1 MAQIRDVAKLAGVS
15 PATVSRAFSDP
26 GKLSELTLKR
36 VREAAE
42 TLKYK
47 PSTLAQL
54 FREKR
59 TNTVLVMVPD
69 LANVF
74 FARVV
79 SGIERVAVEK
89 GFNLIVSDTRD
100 DAAIEAVGVEMVE
113 TYRADG
119 VIQLG
124 ERPLSQLHHDGEKCT
139 IPFVQAI
146 SADPRGHYP
155 TVGIDDRKSA
165 AMMAT
170 YLLSQG
176 HRRIGVLAGLENR
189 LVTQERL
196 LGFRDA
202 LAGKS
207 IPLDKALVEFG
218 AYSMAGGEA
227 AASRLLARQNNLTAL
242 FCMSDEIAIGA
253 IRAAHDLGYALPDD
267 LSISGFD
274 NIEFGKYCT
283 PPLTTV
289 MQPAEQIG
297 AAAMVLMCDM
307 LRGRAPQPLHQ
318 MLPTE
323 LVMRASVR
331 QQASLLPE

>member
-100 DAAIEAVGVEMVE
+100 DAAIEAVE
-113 TYRADG
+113 
-119 VIQLG
+119 
-124 ERPLSQLHHDGEKCT
+124 
-139 IPFVQAI
+139 
-146 SADPRGHYP
+146 
-155 TVGIDDRKSA
+155 
-165 AMMAT
+165 
-170 YLLSQG
+170 
-176 HRRIGVLAGLENR
+176 AGLEG
-189 LVTQERL
+189 Q
-196 LGFRDA
+196 
-202 LAGKS
+202 
-207 IPLDKALVEFG
+207 
-218 AYSMAGGEA
+218 
-227 AASRLLARQNNLTAL
+227 AL
-242 FCMSDEIAIGA
+242 FDEIVEI
-253 IRAAHDLGYALPDD
+253 
-267 LSISGFD
+267 
-274 NIEFGKYCT
+274 IE
-283 PPLTTV
+283 
-289 MQPAEQIG
+289 Q
-297 AAAMVLMCDM
+297 
-307 LRGRAPQPLHQ
+307 
-318 MLPTE
+318 
-323 LVMRASVR
+323 
-331 QQASLLPE
+331 

>member
-1 MAQIRDVAKLAGVS
+1 MAQIRDVAQRAGVS

-26 GKLSELTLKR
+26 AKLSKDTLAR
-36 VREAAE
+36 VLAAATE
-42 TLKYK
+42 LKYK
-47 PSTLAQL
+47 PSSLAQL

-69 LANVF
+69 IANVF

-79 SGIERVAVEK
+79 SGIERGAVASK
-89 GFNLIVSDTRD
+89 LNLVVSDTGD
-100 DAAIEAVGVEMVE
+100 DMDIERVGIEMVQ

-124 ERPLSQLHHDGEKCT
+124 ERPLNELLPNEEHAQ

-146 SADPRGHYP
+146 SADPRGAYP
-155 TVGIDDRKSA
+155 TVGIDDRSSSD
-165 AMMAT
+165 MMARH
-170 YLLSQG
+170 LIAQG
-176 HRRIGVLAGLENR
+176 HRRIGVIAGLQNR

-196 LGFRDA
+196 KGIKDA
-202 LAGKS
+202 IADAG
-207 IPLDKALVEFG
+207 LDFDDTIVEY
-218 AYSMAGGEA
+218 APYSMGGGEQA
-227 AASRLLARQNNLTAL
+227 AQRLLSRARHLTAL

-253 IRAAHDLGYALPDD
+253 IRAAHDLGYDLPGD

-289 MQPAEQIG
+289 MQPAEKIG
-297 AAAMVLMCDM
+297 EVAMALMSDM
-307 LRGRAPQPLHQ
+307 LTGQDMPVVHE

-323 LVMRASVR
+323 LVIRSSV
-331 QQASLLPE
+331 QNICGE

>member
-1 MAQIRDVAKLAGVS
+1 MAQIRDVARQAGVS

-26 GKLSELTLKR
+26 GKLSKETLER
-36 VREAAE
+36 VLAAA
-42 TLKYK
+42 TDLKYK
-47 PSTLAQL
+47 PSSLAQL

-69 LANVF
+69 IANVF

-79 SGIERVAVEK
+79 SGIERIAVESK
-89 GFNLIVSDTRD
+89 YNLIVSDTGD
-100 DAAIEAVGVEMVE
+100 KPDIERVGIEMVE

-124 ERPLSQLHHDGEKCT
+124 ERPLNELHPDAERNQ

-146 SADPRGHYP
+146 SADPRGKYP
-155 TVGIDDRKSA
+155 TVGIDDRASS
-165 AMMAT
+165 AMMAR
-170 YLLSQG
+170 YLIEHG
-176 HRRIGVLAGLENR
+176 HSRIGVVAGLESR

-196 LGFRDA
+196 AGFRDTIEN
-202 LAGKS
+202 AG
-207 IPLDKALVEFG
+207 ILFDRGVVEF
-218 AYSMAGGEA
+218 APYSMAGGERA
-227 AASRLLARQNNLTAL
+227 AHTLLSRQKDLTAL

-253 IRAAHDLGYALPDD
+253 IRAAYDLGYSLPDD

-289 MQPAEQIG
+289 MQPAETIG
-297 AAAMVLMCDM
+297 EVAMSLMRDI
-307 LRGRAPQPLHQ
+307 LKGKQATLVHE

-323 LVMRASVR
+323 LVIRSSVR
-331 QQASLLPE
+331 RL